1 MLPRDLVSSFVYAV
15 EYWHFYFVVSEYHR
29 LSDQILI
36 SIKIK
41 VVYRATLDLYR
52 TLQIECYLL
61 ISNNGEYHK
70 LLFIV

>member
-15 EYWHFYFVVSEYHR
+15 EYWHFYFAVSEYHR